1 MFFNTFLGI
10 KLRKFVTQII
20 IIFGFILIT
29 IYVIKIKNPIS
40 KNNKTSSEVIFEQ
53 ESFNETLLKKRK
65 KQSAPILKVKIKY
78 GDTLEKILRNN
89 NFNNDEI
96 FDAIK
101 ETKKVNAIYQKS
113 IEIVPNNDFSKDINE
128 RLKVL
133 EQACLD

>member
-1 MFFNTFLGI
+1 MFFNTFLRI

-40 KNNKTSSEVIFEQ
+40 KNKKTISELIFEK
-53 ESFNETLLKKRK
+53 ESFNEILLKKRK
-65 KQSAPILKVKIKY
+65 KQSAPVLKVKIKY

-89 NFNNDEI
+89 NFYNDEI

-101 ETKKVNAIYQKS
+101 ETKKVFNPKNIVHGQTIVIKYQLT
-113 IEIVPNNDFSKDINE
+113 NNK
-128 RLKVL
+128 KKK
-133 EQACLD
+133 

>member
-1 MFFNTFLGI
+1 MFFHTFLGI

-78 GDTLEKILRNN
+78 GDTLERILRNN

-101 ETKKVNAIYQKS
+101 ETKKIFNPKNIVHGQTIVIKYQLTNKKKKK
-113 IEIVPNNDFSKDINE
+113 NRIN
-128 RLKVL
+128 KYST
-133 EQACLD
+133 